1 MCHRGL
7 LGIVHSAE
15 LVRAAED
22 SFFVSPGRAKLAA
35 LGRLVD
41 QNGLR
46 PVIGAGLPLT
56 VPRAVPEWGRPV

>member
-7 LGIVHSAE
+7 LEIVHGAE
-15 LVRAAED
+15 LVWAAQG
-22 SFFVSPGRAKLAA
+22 FLFVGPGRAKLAA

-41 QNGLR
+41 QGGPR